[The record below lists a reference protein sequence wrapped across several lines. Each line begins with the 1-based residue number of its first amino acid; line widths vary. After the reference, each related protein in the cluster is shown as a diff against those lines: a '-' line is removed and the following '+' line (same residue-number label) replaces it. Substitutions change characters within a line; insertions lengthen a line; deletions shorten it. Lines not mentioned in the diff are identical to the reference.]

1 MSGPSGSKCI
11 NHLFRGRWNSLAISA
26 SLPKGPRRKILLDF
40 GGPEGLRE
48 PMAD

>member
-1 MSGPSGSKCI
+1 MHQPSLSRQVEFFGD
-11 NHLFRGRWNSLAISA
+11 ISIA
-26 SLPKGPRRKILLDF
+26 AKGPPAQILLDF